1 MKLIAVMALVVIG
14 ATAWPVGQS
23 KAEKADGPSGKTE
36 EIQELHNK
44 LIQAQ
49 LNGDIAALDR
59 IWADDHIFT
68 NPLGVV
74 QTKAQRLAEIQSG
87 NRKLEHFRVTDVQ
100 VRVYGDT
107 AVVTSRAM
115 LKGQRQ
121 GQDISGQFRGID
133 VDVKKQGSWQWWPR
147 KPQASLNHK
156 QSTGNHFSD
165 QRLSSMWIIPIGCQA
180 GVPSSHWLSVIC
192 STWVPSYRI
201 TNSSP

>member
-1 MKLIAVMALVVIG
+1 MKLIAVMAPLVIA
-14 ATAWPVGQS
+14 ATTLLIGQS
-23 KAEKADGPSGKTE
+23 KAQNAGGPSGKAEE

-49 LNGDIAALDR
+49 LNSDIATLDR
-59 IWADDHIFT
+59 LWADDHIFT
-68 NPLGVV
+68 NPLGLV

-87 NRKLEHFRVTDVQ
+87 GRKLELFKITDVK

-133 VDVKKQGSWQWWPR
+133 VYVKNQGSWQVVAA
-147 KPQASLNHK
+147 QA
-156 QSTGNHFSD
+156 T
-165 QRLSSMWIIPIGCQA
+165 
-180 GVPSSHWLSVIC
+180 
-192 STWVPSYRI
+192 RI
-201 TNSSP
+201 AQP

>member
-1 MKLIAVMALVVIG
+1 MRLIAVMALVVIG
-14 ATAWPVGQS
+14 ATAWLVGQS
-23 KAEKADGPSGKTE
+23 RAEKADGPTAKTEE

-49 LNGDIAALDR
+49 LNSDIAALDR

-87 NRKLEHFRVTDVQ
+87 SRKLELFSVTDVQ

-121 GQDISGQFRGID
+121 GQEISGQFRGID
-133 VDVKKQGSWQWWPR
+133 VYVKKQGGWQVVAA
-147 KPQASLNHK
+147 QA
-156 QSTGNHFSD
+156 T
-165 QRLSSMWIIPIGCQA
+165 
-180 GVPSSHWLSVIC
+180 
-192 STWVPSYRI
+192 RI
-201 TNSSP
+201 AQP

>member
-1 MKLIAVMALVVIG
+1 MKLITVVALVTI
-14 ATAWPVGQS
+14 AALVGPS
-23 KAEKADGPSGKTE
+23 KAEKAGGPSGKTEE

-49 LNGDIAALDR
+49 LNSDIAALDR
-59 IWADDHIFT
+59 LLADDHIFT

-87 NRKLEHFRVTDVQ
+87 SRKLELFSVTDVQ

-107 AVVTSRAM
+107 AVVTGRAM

-133 VDVKKQGSWQWWPR
+133 VYVKKQGRWQVVAA
-147 KPQASLNHK
+147 QA
-156 QSTGNHFSD
+156 T
-165 QRLSSMWIIPIGCQA
+165 
-180 GVPSSHWLSVIC
+180 
-192 STWVPSYRI
+192 RI
-201 TNSSP
+201 AQP